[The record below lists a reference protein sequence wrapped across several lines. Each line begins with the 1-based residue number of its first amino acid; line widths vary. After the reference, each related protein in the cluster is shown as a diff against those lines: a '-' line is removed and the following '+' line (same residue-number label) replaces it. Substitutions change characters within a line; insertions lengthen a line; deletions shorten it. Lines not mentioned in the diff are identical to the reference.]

1 MRIRFPRYSLADI
14 LTERLAFKAGLLLS
28 MTEILNHLNSSSERE
43 IIESSE
49 KHLIVLRAEDF
60 EQLYL
65 TLLKNTGYLHEDY
78 EPDPAGIAIYHKYKD
93 TSLEPVVQGVL
104 KILTTSM
111 RTCVENALKKEVKE
125 WDPKP
130 LFIESL
136 KQFGKDGVTVLSE
149 FLACQHAYQMLSF
162 DTNLRYDDWSS
173 TVSLSDLFLSQKNNS
188 ESNKFF
194 DQRYID
200 YLYKNY
206 SSIEKI
212 HWRKFEELTAE
223 YFQSQGFKVEI
234 GPGSNDDGVDIRVW
248 SPDDFS
254 EQGIIQC
261 KRVKDKIE
269 KSIVK
274 SLYADVLYNNAMYGL
289 IVTTSELSPG
299 SRSVISQRGYPIQEI
314 NKVNLLKWLNDLKT
328 PGRGISRK

>member
-1 MRIRFPRYSLADI
+1 MRIRFPRYSLTDI

-28 MTEILNHLNSSSERE
+28 MAEILNHLNSSDERE
-43 IIESSE
+43 LIESSE
-49 KHLIVLRAEDF
+49 EHLIVLRAEDF
-60 EQLYL
+60 EQLYF
-65 TLLKNTGYLHEDY
+65 TLLKNTGYIHEDY
-78 EPDPAGIAIYHKYKD
+78 EPDPAGISIYHKYKD
-93 TSLEPVVQGVL
+93 TPLESVVPGVL
-104 KILTTSM
+104 NILTTSM
-111 RTCVENALKKEVKE
+111 RTCVENAIKKGVKE
-125 WDPKP
+125 WDPTP

-136 KQFGKDGVTVLSE
+136 KQFGKDGVTILYE
-149 FLACQHAYQMLSF
+149 FLECQHAYLMLNL

-173 TVSLSDLFLSQKNNS
+173 SISLSDLFLSQNNNS

-200 YLYKNY
+200 YLYKNH
-206 SSIEKI
+206 SSLEDIN
-212 HWRKFEELTAE
+212 WRKFEELTAE
-223 YFQSQGFKVEI
+223 YFHSQGFNVEI

-248 SPDDFS
+248 SPNDFN
-254 EQGIIQC
+254 ELGIIQC

-269 KSIVK
+269 KAIVK